1 MKLGSMTRNG
11 TVGNGQSL
19 FTDTERAKWA
29 AAEEQILTG
38 PLHEGIY
45 RGHCLAGDDVFAA
58 SMTFEEAKAWA
69 ACHAGVEGRIL

>member
-1 MKLGSMTRNG
+1 MG
-11 TVGNGQSL
+11 TKWVAQVWIRQWLREDGQPS
-19 FTDTERAKWA
+19 APA

-45 RGHCLAGDDVFAA
+45 RGHCLAGDDVFSA